1 MSTIYSMKPKFRK
14 RKSPQKHRTESRR
27 TLPIANLPKRS
38 ETARDR
44 AMHVIAAMRRDSKL
58 SLTHAAKLEGVKP
71 ATIKKYFSSSLTRP
85 KGKFQITKTDRSSA
99 TLYVP
104 DAMGNPVPVHTRS
117 SKDRQALSRYLRD
130 VGRYLG
136 GKRNAL
142 VPWRGKTIAGVK
154 LVTSADVIV
163 SLEPVFSEFSLYR
176 STNSGT

>member
-1 MSTIYSMKPKFRK
+1 
-14 RKSPQKHRTESRR
+14 
-27 TLPIANLPKRS
+27 
-38 ETARDR
+38 
-44 AMHVIAAMRRDSKL
+44 MHAISAMRRDATL
-58 SLTHAAKLEGVKP
+58 SLSYAAKLQGVKP
-71 ATIKKYFSSSLTRP
+71 ATIKKYFSSSLKRS
-85 KGKFQITKTDRSSA
+85 KGKVRVTKSDRYSA

-117 SKDRQALSRYLRD
+117 SKNRKALSRYLRD

-163 SLEPVFSEFSLYR
+163 SIEPALSEFSLYR
-176 STNSGT
+176 STNSGA